1 MEVRTK
7 QRGFSVVEVLIASAI
22 FLIIA
27 VGVLPLFTQAIKN
40 NLAGQDAT
48 DVSNLGKSKLEE
60 LLQVP
65 FDALVVP
72 AGQTVGETKEYYSV
86 KDKVWRTGVPPSTD
100 PALWLRNVK
109 ISQYSLADLRDNGAL
124 NTPLVGGTSNTQ
136 VHLREIIVEVQ
147 GTRGGGALGVGKKLT
162 LRMLRSV

>member
-1 MEVRTK
+1 MEVSTR

-86 KDKVWRTGVPPSTD
+86 KDKVWKAGVPPSTD